1 MRIVTEIYG
10 LIMLIDWLN
19 YILIQ
24 MLKKLILLELE
35 NELSKEQ
42 FKILKLLY
50 RDLFGIISLS
60 LKDKTFT
67 LFFLGHK

>member
-1 MRIVTEIYG
+1 
-10 LIMLIDWLN
+10 
-19 YILIQ
+19 